1 MKEIFTPIVDIRR
14 KVFKEVAKMAYE
26 NSDIDLEKLAEKIV
40 MEEDNKITDKKRET
54 SLILERIR
62 LALGLNATTKDNP
75 YNKEKDIENLKNE
88 TNVLN
93 LPLVNVVTDAC
104 MKCEENTVF
113 VTNNCRGC
121 YAHPCSEVCPVDAIY
136 FENGKSVINKD
147 KCVRC
152 GKCVAACPYNAIVK
166 YDRPCKAA
174 CGVNAYTSD
183 EEGRAKIDYDKC
195 VSCGQCIVSCPFG
208 VVSDK
213 SEIYQTI
220 KAIKENDKVI
230 AEIAPAFVGQ
240 FGSDAS
246 PEKIKEALIKLGFY
260 DVVEV
265 ALGADMGAV
274 AEAKHFIEKVKT
286 GEEPFLATSCCPS
299 WAVMAK
305 RDYPDIAPY
314 VSPALTPMV
323 ACARIIKEKHP
334 DSKIV
339 FIGPCSAKK
348 LEANRRSVKSDVDY
362 VLTFEEVYGM
372 FEAKDIK
379 VSDLQGEVMEDA
391 TAAGRGYGYSGG
403 VSKAIIGAIKK
414 FDPELE
420 VPNDRADGLNGCKKI
435 LTLAKMGK
443 RNGYLLE
450 GMGCPGGCVGGMG
463 TLISQAKG
471 EKGIKA
477 FEDDAKAKQAY
488 DNEYIKEIGEENV
501 KVEH

>member
-14 KVFKEVAKMAYE
+14 KVFKEVAILAYE
-26 NSDIDLEKLAEKIV
+26 NKEIKLSELASKIV
-40 MEEDNKITDKKRET
+40 DEENNKITDKEREKA
-54 SLILERIR
+54 LILERIR
-62 LALGLNATTKDNP
+62 LALGLDATTKDNP
-75 YNKEKDIENLKNE
+75 FDESVDIENIKKE
-88 TNVLN
+88 KNVLN

-121 YAHPCSEVCPVDAIY
+121 YAHPCSEVCPVDAVY

-152 GKCVAACPYNAIVK
+152 GKCVEACPYNAIVK
-166 YDRPCKAA
+166 YDRPCKAS

-220 KAIKENDKVI
+220 KSIQNHGEVI

-240 FGSDAS
+240 FGKNAS
-246 PEKIKEALIKLGFY
+246 PEKVKEALLSLGFS
-260 DVVEV
+260 DVIEV

-323 ACARIIKEKHP
+323 ATARIIKEKHP
-334 DSKIV
+334 NAKIV

-362 VLTFEEVYGM
+362 VLTFEEVAGM
-372 FEAKDIK
+372 FEAKNISIESFAGTK
-379 VSDLQGEVMEDA
+379 IEDA

-403 VSKAIIGAIKK
+403 VSKAIMGAIKK

-420 VPNDRADGLNGCKKI
+420 VSNDRADGLKGCKKI
-435 LTLAKMGK
+435 LTLAKSGK
-443 RNGYLLE
+443 RDGYLLE

-463 TLISQAKG
+463 TLISQTKG
-471 EKGIKA
+471 EKEIKG
-477 FEDDAKAKQAY
+477 FEDKAEYKQAY
-488 DNEYIKEIGEENV
+488 ENNYIKQIGEDNV
-501 KVEH
+501 EV